1 MTDVLVL
8 IPCRDEGA
16 SVASVVEGFRKELP
30 DARILVVDN
39 GSRDDTGERAA
50 RAGAQILRVPEG
62 GKGAAVRAG
71 LAQARKG
78 ELLLLVDGDGAFA
91 PEDASALLAP
101 IRRGA
106 ADLVVGNRFALPW
119 GAGTLRRGLN
129 RGLNALVRGLFGSSQ
144 HDLLSGYRALAPAFW
159 SALDLRTTGFEIE
172 MELGLAAIAGGY
184 RLREVPVTVRPRTGG
199 SSKIRVGRDG
209 FRLLYFLLRWVAS
222 SSHPDPVGQHDVGG
236 EGSEAQHRRHSPKG
250 PR

>member
-71 LAQARKG
+71 LPRPERESSFCWWMAT
-78 ELLLLVDGDGAFA
+78 A
-91 PEDASALLAP
+91 PS
-101 IRRGA
+101 
-106 ADLVVGNRFALPW
+106 
-119 GAGTLRRGLN
+119 LRRTP
-129 RGLNALVRGLFGSSQ
+129 Q
-144 HDLLSGYRALAPAFW
+144 PC
-159 SALDLRTTGFEIE
+159 
-172 MELGLAAIAGGY
+172 
-184 RLREVPVTVRPRTGG
+184 
-199 SSKIRVGRDG
+199 
-209 FRLLYFLLRWVAS
+209 
-222 SSHPDPVGQHDVGG
+222 
-236 EGSEAQHRRHSPKG
+236 
-250 PR
+250 